1 MQRLELI
8 ARLFAETGVQR
19 TFVKSLALNRQ
30 FMNDQFVARLYNK
43 PIAIN
48 RDDISGQFDILVS
61 VGISAGQQEMRQQQL
76 MQLLNMGPGLSQ
88 TGVMTPDNVYEVLC
102 KLLQGWG
109 FKDFQRYASDP
120 QFVQQMQA
128 QLQQAMQ
135 QLQSMQQQL
144 QQSQAQTQQMG
155 AILQHPAIAPVAAQ
169 VLQRQMAEQQPGAQQ
184 PPPQQQMPP
193 IDAQPVPQGPP
204 MMIGSAV

>member
-1 MQRLELI
+1 ML
-8 ARLFAETGVQR
+8 ARASPFATSQR

-155 AILQHPAIAPVAAQ
+155 SLLQHPAVAPVAAQ
-169 VLQRQMAEQQPGAQQ
+169 VLQQQMAQQ
-184 PPPQQQMPP
+184 PPQQQMPP

>member
-1 MQRLELI
+1 MICVQLLPALSSGGVERSTIEIAQALVDAGHRAIVVSAGGRLVPALEGTGATHVTLDI
-8 ARLFAETGVQR
+8 GAKSLRVLRHVRALRRLFAETGVQR
-19 TFVKSLALNRQ
+19 TFVKSLALHRQ

-135 QLQSMQQQL
+135 QIQSMQ
-144 QQSQAQTQQMG
+144 
-155 AILQHPAIAPVAAQ
+155 
-169 VLQRQMAEQQPGAQQ
+169 
-184 PPPQQQMPP
+184 
-193 IDAQPVPQGPP
+193 
-204 MMIGSAV
+204 MIYR